1 MFVFILMIAGAVV
14 SLLVPYGTVIVI
26 GVILG
31 LVVDNYRNT
40 LYIRE
45 DIRSIKKQKHLG
57 IMNNKE
63 AEEYEFE
70 KQWSQQDQLTSDEI
84 RVINKRIE
92 AELEKENR
100 NKKN

>member
-1 MFVFILMIAGAVV
+1 MFVFILMITGAVV
-14 SLLVPYGTVIVI
+14 SFLVPYGTVIVI

-45 DIRSIKKQKHLG
+45 DIRSIKKHLG
-57 IMNNKE
+57 LMNNKE

-70 KQWSQQDQLTSDEI
+70 KQWSQQEQLTSDEI

>member
-45 DIRSIKKQKHLG
+45 DIRSIKKHLG
-57 IMNNKE
+57 LMNNKE

-84 RVINKRIE
+84 RMINKRIE

>member
-1 MFVFILMIAGAVV
+1 MFVLILMIAGAIV

-45 DIRSIKKQKHLG
+45 DIRSIKKHLG
-57 IMNNKE
+57 LMNNKE

-70 KQWSQQDQLTSDEI
+70 KELSQQEQLTSDEI

>member
-1 MFVFILMIAGAVV
+1 
-14 SLLVPYGTVIVI
+14 
-26 GVILG
+26 
-31 LVVDNYRNT
+31 
-40 LYIRE
+40 
-45 DIRSIKKQKHLG
+45 
-57 IMNNKE
+57 MNNKE

-70 KQWSQQDQLTSDEI
+70 KQWSQQEQLTSDEI

>member
-45 DIRSIKKQKHLG
+45 DIRSIKKHLG
-57 IMNNKE
+57 LMNNKE

-70 KQWSQQDQLTSDEI
+70 KQWSQQEQLTSDEI

-92 AELEKENR
+92 VELEKENR

>member
-1 MFVFILMIAGAVV
+1 MFVFILMIAGAIV
-14 SLLVPYGTVIVI
+14 SLMFPYGTVIVVA
-26 GVILG
+26 VILG

-45 DIRSIKKQKHLG
+45 DIRSIKKHLG
-57 IMNNKE
+57 LMNNKE
-63 AEEYEFE
+63 VEEYDFD
-70 KQWSQQDQLTSDEI
+70 KQMNQEDQLSSDEMS
-84 RVINKRIE
+84 VINKRIE